1 MRFGTSHIKQVLVF
15 THNVYFHKEI
25 TFNKKRTSGAMKEE
39 TFWIVK
45 KINQFSVVENHRDN
59 PVKTSYEL
67 LWNEVKDKNR
77 SILTIQNTLRRILEN
92 YFKILGNI
100 NNDEIIEKFEG
111 KEKQVCSSLFS
122 WVNDGSHNALDDLFV
137 SCDADMV
144 GIYLD
149 VFKKTFEKSGHI
161 AHYNMMMG
169 ITEGYY
175 MPDEADDNPQ
185 QAVEVA

>member
-1 MRFGTSHIKQVLVF
+1 MLRRLTNFLL
-15 THNVYFHKEI
+15 
-25 TFNKKRTSGAMKEE
+25 
-39 TFWIVK
+39 
-45 KINQFSVVENHRDN
+45 VENHRDN

-111 KEKQVCSSLFS
+111 KEKQVCGSLFS

-137 SCDADMV
+137 SCDSDMV
-144 GIYLD
+144 DIYLD
-149 VFKKTFEKSGHI
+149 VSKIHLKNQVI
-161 AHYNMMMG
+161 
-169 ITEGYY
+169 
-175 MPDEADDNPQ
+175 
-185 QAVEVA
+185 